1 MLSSPGTPSSVSWS
15 GLRLPSFNKSC
26 QLSICY
32 ISQICPLPLPP
43 LPAPSSVTWIT
54 AVAFLSLMPLL
65 PPSLL
70 QSILHSAIKGIL
82 LNPMTV
88 HISPLLTTLPWPSA
102 HSVKAKVLTMGYKV
116 LYGSV
121 PLPPEPSFTSPPTPV
136 SLTCTTLT
144 TQTSLV
150 YFEQIRHI
158 PTSGS

>member
-1 MLSSPGTPSSVSWS
+1 MLSSPGSPSSVSWP
-15 GLRLPSFNKSC
+15 GLRLSSFSKSC

-70 QSILHSAIKGIL
+70 QSILHSAIKRIL

-88 HISPLLTTLPWPSA
+88 HISPLLTTLPWPPA

-116 LYGSV
+116 LYGSM
-121 PLPPEPSFTSPPTPV
+121 PLPPSPVLPQLLPV

-144 TQTSLV
+144 TRTSLV
-150 YFEQIRHI
+150 YFEQIRHT

>member
-1 MLSSPGTPSSVSWS
+1 MSTPTRLQDWLQAWGTEI
-15 GLRLPSFNKSC
+15 GKSLFTWYKPPV
-26 QLSICY
+26 QD
-32 ISQICPLPLPP
+32 PLPP

-70 QSILHSAIKGIL
+70 QSILHSAIKRIL

-88 HISPLLTTLPWPSA
+88 HISPLLTTLPWPPA

-116 LYGSV
+116 LYGSM
-121 PLPPEPSFTSPPTPV
+121 PLPPSPVLPQLLPV

-144 TQTSLV
+144 TRTSLV
-150 YFEQIRHI
+150 YFEQIRHT

>member
-1 MLSSPGTPSSVSWS
+1 MLSSPGSPSSVSWP
-15 GLRLPSFNKSC
+15 GLRLSSFSKSC

-70 QSILHSAIKGIL
+70 QSILHSAIKRIL

-88 HISPLLTTLPWPSA
+88 HISPLLTTLPWPPA

-116 LYGSV
+116 LYGSM
-121 PLPPEPSFTSPPTPV
+121 PLPPVPCLTSAPTRF
-136 SLTCTTLT
+136 SHLHHSNHTDL
-144 TQTSLV
+144 LGI
-150 YFEQIRHI
+150 F
-158 PTSGS
+158 